1 MKVILSIC
9 KEHNKKQKTKN
20 KKTSSLQG
28 KGQFAKAQNRKD
40 AGRYNTNNVKIRY
53 KQYTRLV
60 NGVKTISGYVH

>member
-20 KKTSSLQG
+20 KTKTKQVT
-28 KGQFAKAQNRKD
+28 
-40 AGRYNTNNVKIRY
+40 GRYNTNNVKITY

-60 NGVKTISGYVH
+60 NGIKTISGYVH